1 MRARFLVLL
10 VAVVSAAA
18 QNASALTLE
27 REVRIDPARVSVSI
41 ANGVA
46 SVEVRGA
53 TRESGAGRPDLP
65 WISERV
71 DLPAGM
77 KLTRV
82 EVLGA
87 ETQPM
92 ADGVR
97 VLPALSAK
105 TGAVPGER
113 SLADAAVFA
122 SPSFQP
128 EVLALPGIQGSLRG
142 RNVAYLRIAPSRWNP
157 QTGALERV
165 TSLKLRL
172 TMEEGAAPAVVRAR
186 LV

>member
-1 MRARFLVLL
+1 MRARLLIPL
-10 VAVVSAAA
+10 VAMMVSAVA
-18 QNASALTLE
+18 QNAFALTLE

-46 SVEVRGA
+46 SVDARGA
-53 TRESGAGRPDLP
+53 TREYTAGRPDLP

-71 DLPAGM
+71 DLPDGM
-77 KLTRV
+77 KLTQV
-82 EVLGA
+82 EVLGVT
-87 ETQPM
+87 TQPM

-105 TGAVPGER
+105 TGAAPGER

-122 SPSFQP
+122 SPTFQP
-128 EVLALPGIQGSLRG
+128 EVLALPGVQGSLRG

-157 QTGALERV
+157 QTGALE
-165 TSLKLRL
+165 
-172 TMEEGAAPAVVRAR
+172 
-186 LV
+186 